1 MQLETKK
8 PATVASLPTDTVAGK
23 IHVDSAPIIPGRHD
37 VLSSAFSIDANKY
50 NPINANENRRRGPNT
65 SFCPENFQKFT
76 AKTAKKG
83 RAGVGGVM
91 LADPPYNASAHGGE
105 PSFDATLDTRFFD
118 RKPTGRETGGIT
130 NRLKAAGGATVTASQ
145 FCEHVRRGGTF
156 VCGVHEPSRGSGW
169 GRFLSQQ
176 IIALDFDNSTGDKG
190 AGTDR
195 ALRPGESGYVD
206 WLDALDRCYSI
217 GLDPLCLYFTFSAD
231 ANAGAMRFHLV
242 VRMEEPTRDQRRC
255 ERRLGALMR
264 VFPEADPA
272 CSNADSRLFF
282 GSNGEVHEAWRVK
295 GGAA

>member
-8 PATVASLPTDTVAGK
+8 PATVSVAKLSTAASK
-23 IHVDSAPIIPGRHD
+23 NHVDSAPIIPGRHD
-37 VLSSAFSIDANKY
+37 VLSSASSIDGNKY
-50 NPINANENRRRGPNT
+50 NPIRLNETRQRGRNI
-65 SFCPENFQKFT
+65 SFCPENSHN
-76 AKTAKKG
+76 
-83 RAGVGGVM
+83 
-91 LADPPYNASAHGGE
+91 LPYARIKSHE
-105 PSFDATLDTRFFD
+105 PSFEATLDSRYFS

-130 NRLKAAGGATVTASQ
+130 NRLKAAGGATITASQ

-176 IIALDFDNSTGDKG
+176 IIALDFDNSTGSKG
-190 AGTDR
+190 AGTYR
-195 ALRPGESGYVD
+195 ALQPGESGYAD

-217 GLDPLCLYFTFSAD
+217 GLDPLCLYFTLSAD
-231 ANAGAMRFHLV
+231 ANAGAMRFRLV